1 MSEPVV
7 SVDPLVEDP
16 PQPSLGTRLAKV
28 ALGLL
33 VGLGVAA
40 GAAWWMGVRPAEVAK
55 YIAGVPLWIVVFCV
69 LSAYVELAFQALRW
83 HMVMR
88 PLLGLTY
95 GQAYRAQVVGQ
106 LFNALLPARGG
117 DLLRVQY
124 LGRRSGKSRA
134 VILGTEVV
142 DRWLDWWGWIPVL
155 LITSIAGGLPDWMY
169 KAGGIFGGMLV
180 TWGTVMMILS
190 KRGWKPREGSRL
202 GEAWAAFNTGIK
214 AFRSKRTLAIGLAVA
229 PLPWLWEVIALIVA
243 AKGFGIELTFRTA
256 FSVLIGFN
264 LAMVVPSPGA
274 IGTVETGGT
283 AALVYFGVDKE
294 RALAFMFVYHFTQLL
309 PAIATGV
316 GILVSEGERLF
327 GGGAQPAAAPAAS
340 AASGGPPAEPPAAA

>member
-1 MSEPVV
+1 MRFVSEPVV
-7 SVDPLVEDP
+7 SADTSVEDP
-16 PQPSLGTRLAKV
+16 PLPPLRTRIAKV
-28 ALGLL
+28 FLGLL
-33 VGLGVAA
+33 VGLGVAG

-55 YIAGVPLWIVVFCV
+55 YVAGVPLWIVVFCV
-69 LSAYVELAFQALRW
+69 ASAYVELAFQALRW

-106 LFNALLPARGG
+106 MFNALLPARGG

-155 LITSIAGGLPDWMY
+155 LITSLVSGLPPWMY
-169 KAGGIFGGMLV
+169 KAGGIFGAMLV
-180 TWGTVMMILS
+180 SWGTVMMILA
-190 KRGWKPREGSRL
+190 KRGWKPRPGTRL
-202 GEAWAAFNTGIK
+202 GEAWAAFQTGIK

-229 PLPWLWEVIALIVA
+229 PLPWLWEVIALIIA
-243 AKGFGIELTFRTA
+243 AKGFGIELNFRTA

-283 AALVYFGVDKE
+283 AALVYFGVDQS

-327 GGGAQPAAAPAAS
+327 GGPAPAATS
-340 AASGGPPAEPPAAA
+340 AAAEPPAGAPPA